1 MGDWS
6 VLDYL
11 IALLAG
17 LVGLD
22 LGLRLLVLIAL
33 FHKHFITNNN
43 KDIKD

>member
-17 LVGLD
+17 WVGL
-22 LGLRLLVLIAL
+22 I
-33 FHKHFITNNN
+33 ITNNN
-43 KDIKD
+43 KDIKY